1 MLLFATSPGIKVK
14 PKFDQDFERFTLEVT
29 QQCAANEM
37 DSSKIKKAHTGTT
50 AEAPKKPKN
59 LIKFDLMREVAA
71 FFKTKGKL

>member
-14 PKFDQDFERFTLEVT
+14 QSSDQNFERFTLEVT

-37 DSSKIKKAHTGTT
+37 DASKMKKTGTGTT
-50 AEAPKKPKN
+50 VEAPKKPKN